1 MVGQV
6 DGPESPAVSPE
17 PVDAGV
23 PVPPVH
29 VTPAVIADPVPVAP
43 APVAE
48 AVADDPPAPPAPKRS
63 RAHAESLAEPE
74 VVAGTVVVDPATV
87 EEADAPPALG
97 GLAAAEAAT
106 SSETFADLGLS
117 QQMLRALSDAGYQR
131 PTPIQAQAVPLALKG
146 RDLMGLAMTGTGKT
160 AAFTIPII
168 ERLTGGPSRT
178 RALILTPTRELCQ
191 QVEESFRKYGRH
203 SGLHVVSVYG
213 GVGYEPQTKALR
225 EGVDVIVATP
235 GRLIDHLEKQ
245 NVAFDEIEILVL
257 DEADRML
264 DMGFAPQ
271 ISRIVGQ
278 VDKYRQTLLFS
289 ATMPPE
295 VEALARKYLRKP
307 VVVQV
312 GRRSAAAT
320 TVQHY
325 VYPCPKVKKSALL
338 VQLMRERQMDSVLVF
353 TRTKHGADRVVR
365 HLEREGI
372 EADALHADKT
382 QGQRTKSLD
391 DFKRGQTKVLVATDI
406 AQRGLDISHISH
418 VINYDVPQ
426 QAEDYVH
433 RIGRTGRAAKTGDA
447 YTFMCADE
455 IAMVRLIERVI
466 GRDIPRVSVPGFD
479 FGT

>member
-1 MVGQV
+1 
-6 DGPESPAVSPE
+6 
-17 PVDAGV
+17 
-23 PVPPVH
+23 
-29 VTPAVIADPVPVAP
+29 
-43 APVAE
+43 
-48 AVADDPPAPPAPKRS
+48 
-63 RAHAESLAEPE
+63 
-74 VVAGTVVVDPATV
+74 
-87 EEADAPPALG
+87 
-97 GLAAAEAAT
+97 
-106 SSETFADLGLS
+106 
-117 QQMLRALSDAGYQR
+117 
-131 PTPIQAQAVPLALKG
+131 
-146 RDLMGLAMTGTGKT
+146 
-160 AAFTIPII
+160 
-168 ERLTGGPSRT
+168 
-178 RALILTPTRELCQ
+178 
-191 QVEESFRKYGRH
+191 
-203 SGLHVVSVYG
+203 
-213 GVGYEPQTKALR
+213 
-225 EGVDVIVATP
+225 
-235 GRLIDHLEKQ
+235 
-245 NVAFDEIEILVL
+245 
-257 DEADRML
+257 
-264 DMGFAPQ
+264 
-271 ISRIVGQ
+271 
-278 VDKYRQTLLFS
+278 
-289 ATMPPE
+289 
-295 VEALARKYLRKP
+295 
-307 VVVQV
+307 VVQV

-325 VYPCPKVKKSALL
+325 VYPCPKDKKSALL